1 MAWLDH
7 STSTKEGPSPKV
19 YKQLFDTSKSL
30 LSPVLYEFLPASY
43 EFLLIPTNFMLAYET
58 ELF

>member
-1 MAWLDH
+1 MWHDP
-7 STSTKEGPSPKV
+7 SSPKV

-30 LSPVLYEFLPASY
+30 LSPVFYEFLPASC